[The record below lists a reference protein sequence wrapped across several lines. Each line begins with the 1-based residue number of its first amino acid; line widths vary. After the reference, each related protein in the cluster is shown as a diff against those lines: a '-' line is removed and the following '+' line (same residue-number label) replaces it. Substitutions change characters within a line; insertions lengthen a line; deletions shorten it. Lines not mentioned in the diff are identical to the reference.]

1 MSLMSEETSDVSKGE
16 VSINKLP
23 EEVLEKIFSF
33 TSQYRLVLI
42 LIYILKTQVCLVN

>member
-1 MSLMSEETSDVSKGE
+1 MSLMSEESSNVSKGE
-16 VSINKLP
+16 ALINKLP

-42 LIYILKTQVCLVN
+42 SIY